1 MALPQSLRPAHMGM
15 MRERLKASLLLNFNQ
30 VLRDRWVRAQAASV
44 AAGGR
49 VLDVGAGSA
58 PYRGFF
64 GHCRYLT
71 QDFVQL
77 DPGQLLHGAY
87 TKVDYVSDAAS
98 IPVDSGSF
106 DAVLCTEVLEH
117 VPEPIKV
124 IREISRVLRPG
135 GKLILTAPL
144 GSGIHQEPFHF
155 YGGYTPY
162 WYERFLAEAGF
173 EAIRVEPNAGSFR
186 AFSQE
191 ALRFVLASRPTAL
204 TAPLWAKVAWAPFW
218 LLSLPLLAGVIPA
231 ACAFLDSF
239 DRERRFTV
247 GYHVTAVRSSAS
259 AAG

>member
-1 MALPQSLRPAHMGM
+1 MVFPPSQWCALMGIM
-15 MRERLKASLLLNFNQ
+15 QEWLKASPLLNFNQ
-30 VLRDRWVRAQAASV
+30 VLRDRWVRGRAASV
-44 AAGGR
+44 AAGSR

-58 PYRGFF
+58 PYREFF
-64 GHCRYLT
+64 SHCRYFT
-71 QDFVQL
+71 HDFVQL

-155 YGGYTPY
+155 YGGYTTY

-191 ALRFVLASRPTAL
+191 ALRFVLTSRPTAL
-204 TAPLWAKVAWAPFW
+204 AAPLWAKVVWAPFW
-218 LLSLPLLAGVIPA
+218 LLCFPLLAGVIPA
-231 ACAFLDSF
+231 ACALLDAF

-247 GYHVTAVRSSAS
+247 GYHVAAVRSSAT
-259 AAG
+259 ATG

>member
-1 MALPQSLRPAHMGM
+1 MKIARTW
-15 MRERLKASLLLNFNQ
+15 LKASRLFNFNQ
-30 VLRDRWVRAQAASV
+30 VLRDQWVRAQAESLP
-44 AAGGR
+44 AGSR

-64 GHCRYLT
+64 AHCRYFT
-71 QDFVQL
+71 QDFALL

-87 TKVDYVSDAAS
+87 SEVDYVSHASS
-98 IPVDSGSF
+98 IPVESGSF

-117 VPEPIKV
+117 VPEPINVVK
-124 IREISRVLRPG
+124 EISRALRPG

-155 YGGYTPY
+155 YGGYTPF

-173 EAIRVEPNAGSFR
+173 EEIRVEPNAGSFR

-191 ALRFVLASRPTAL
+191 SQRFALASRPTAL
-204 TAPLWAKVAWAPFW
+204 PMPLFAKIIWAPVW
-218 LLSLPLLAGVIPA
+218 LISLPLLAGVIPVS
-231 ACAFLDSF
+231 CLLLDSF
-239 DRERRFTV
+239 DREQRFTV

-259 AAG
+259 AIG